1 MLPQSV
7 RLSGRCQSTFNNQH
21 KEIKMARLS
30 TLRRKKN
37 RIKMHLDFIYN
48 NYIN

>member
-30 TLRRKKN
+30 TLRRKKKSN
-37 RIKMHLDFIYN
+37 KNEFRFYL
-48 NYIN
+48 